1 MRRPYSQDLRRR
13 VVRHVEAGHSRR
25 AAGRSFRGFRFLR
38 RQSDDGL
45 SARRQP
51 RAQTAWRAQTR
62 QARSAASG
70 LSFASGGGKGRRHD
84 ARTGGGAR
92 SGLWRK
98 GRSRLD
104 LSVVHPQR
112 LSLKK
117 TLLASECD
125 RPDIRQAREQWRAE
139 RQPKMRLETGTTT
152 KMTRPRGRCLK
163 GERLRSKA
171 PFRTLEDPRPS
182 SPDCVATPSPRPSSS
197 TRRGR
202 IFETYVET
210 HLAPTLK
217 QGDIVIMDNLPAH
230 KSPIAEKAIHDKGA
244 WVLFL
249 PPYSPDLNP
258 IEMAFAKLKAIC
270 APEPSAPSTLSGE
283 PSAKSAISSSPK
295 NSKTTS
301 PPPDMDSAERPA
313 LTASGGHLAVRA

>member
-1 MRRPYSQDLRRR
+1 
-13 VVRHVEAGHSRR
+13 
-25 AAGRSFRGFRFLR
+25 
-38 RQSDDGL
+38 
-45 SARRQP
+45 
-51 RAQTAWRAQTR
+51 
-62 QARSAASG
+62 
-70 LSFASGGGKGRRHD
+70 
-84 ARTGGGAR
+84 
-92 SGLWRK
+92 
-98 GRSRLD
+98 
-104 LSVVHPQR
+104 VVHPQR

-258 IEMAFAKLKAIC
+258 IEMAFAKLKA
-270 APEPSAPSTLSGE
+270 
-283 PSAKSAISSSPK
+283 
-295 NSKTTS
+295 
-301 PPPDMDSAERPA
+301 
-313 LTASGGHLAVRA
+313 HLRARAVRTIDALWRAIGQICDLFEPQELKNYFAAAGYGFS